1 MSASLRIGVVGA
13 TGTLGHEL
21 LARLDRSR
29 LQIDELVPVATDRS
43 LGSEVEFRGSELP
56 VETEAPNLRGLDCVF
71 LCTPSDVSRELVREA
86 LRHEVMCV
94 DASGTMAATPEAPL
108 HVAGESEPPEG
119 SPLLVTPPGA
129 ALALGLVLRAFH
141 GAAGLT
147 RASATC
153 LEAASWGGRDG
164 VESLYRES
172 IALFNQQEFPEP
184 GVFGQAVAFDCV
196 PALGEVDAAG
206 ETERERA
213 ITDCLERLVTED
225 AGYALQFVQV
235 PTFVGFGA
243 TVALETARPLEAKE
257 AQDVIEGA
265 NGVQMWSGFADGATL
280 RAASAEEGVVV
291 SRVRRDPSREGGL
304 LLWLATDVVR
314 LTADHAVRLAEGQ
327 LGTLH

>member
-1 MSASLRIGVVGA
+1 MSGALRIGVIGA
-13 TGTLGHEL
+13 TGTLGNEL
-21 LARLDRSR
+21 VQRLDRSH
-29 LQIDELVPVATDRS
+29 LQIDELIPVATDRS
-43 LGSEVEFRGSELP
+43 LGSEVEFRGNELP
-56 VETEAPNLRGLDCVF
+56 VETEAPNLRGMDCVF
-71 LCTPSDVSRELVREA
+71 LCTPAEVSRELVRDA
-86 LRHEVMCV
+86 LRHEVTCV
-94 DASGTMAATPEAPL
+94 DASGAMAATPEAPL
-108 HVAGESEPPEG
+108 HVAGEDDTTER
-119 SPLLVTPPGA
+119 SPLIVTPPGA

-141 GAAGLT
+141 AAAELT

-196 PALGEVDAAG
+196 PALGEVDEAG
-206 ETERERA
+206 ESERERMM
-213 ITDCLERLVTED
+213 TDCLSRLVAPE

-243 TVALETARPLEAKE
+243 TLAIETARPLEPKQ
-257 AQDVIEGA
+257 AQDLIEGA
-265 NGVQMWSGFADGATL
+265 NGVRMWSSFADGATL
-280 RAASAEEGVVV
+280 RAASAEDGVVV
-291 SRVRRDPSREGGL
+291 SRLRRDPSHEGGL